1 MTGTEVNELKSISIE
16 IEKAAKEIAKLRKSK
31 RKYILTLKEKE
42 ASLDKQ
48 KDEAAKLIQEIDN
61 SGIRQILTLKYIH
74 LKSWDYISREMHYDR
89 STLQKRLKKFFN

>member
-1 MTGTEVNELKSISIE
+1 MTGTELNELKYISIE

-42 ASLDKQ
+42 ASLDKK

-61 SGIRQILTLKYIH
+61 SGIRQILTLKYIN

>member
-1 MTGTEVNELKSISIE
+1 MSENDLSELRTMALE

-42 ASLDKQ
+42 ASLDKK
-48 KDEAAKLIQEIDN
+48 KDEAAKLIQEIGN

-74 LKSWDYISREMHYDR
+74 LKSWDYIAREMHYDR